1 MQSAHMNKCKLCNF
15 LSKDRKIF
23 EAHLK
28 QVHNHMQCT
37 FCKFYTDNAL
47 ILKDHWKTAHK
58 VSLIFFISY
67 YISTFSL
74 LFMMIHL
81 I

>member
-58 VSLIFFISY
+58 VSLVIF
-67 YISTFSL
+67 L
-74 LFMMIHL
+74 LLHFL
-81 I
+81 YCLL